1 MTTFVLDASA
11 ILRFTDQEP
20 GHNRV
25 RDLLQQ
31 ARKGQVELLISAVN
45 WSEIV
50 AALHKRAGTK
60 NLVTAPTT
68 LAANLAALPISIVP
82 VGQPEA
88 EGAAAFRYNYKVPFA
103 DAFAGALALACAGA
117 SARVQATLVTADY
130 DFKSVPPGTMKIE
143 FLPVK

>member
-1 MTTFVLDASA
+1 MMTLVLDASA

-50 AALHKRAGTK
+50 AALHKRAGAK

-88 EGAAAFRYNYKVPFA
+88 EAAAAFRYDYTVPFA
-103 DAFAGALALACAGA
+103 DAFAGALTLACAGA
-117 SARVQATLVTADY
+117 SAGVQATLVTADY
-130 DFKSVPPGTMKIE
+130 DFKSVPPGTMNIE